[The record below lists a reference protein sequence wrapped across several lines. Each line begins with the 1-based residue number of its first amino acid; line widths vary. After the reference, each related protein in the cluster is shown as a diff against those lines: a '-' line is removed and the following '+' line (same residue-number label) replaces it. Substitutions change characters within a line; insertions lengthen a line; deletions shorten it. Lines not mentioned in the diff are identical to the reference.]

1 MPRRRRRLDLIIDDD
16 VQHAIGRL
24 NADGTDVLG
33 AKGAEATC
41 FDHRRAT
48 RRFARR
54 SELSEAEILAAIY
67 DGAVEDE
74 FELGQLTADEFLR
87 TSVAGHL
94 DPRYVLAKRAVDVVL
109 TTLLLVLAVPVGLL
123 IALAIKLEDPSAPVL
138 FTQRRAG
145 RGGRTFPLLKF
156 RTMVPGAHAMQD
168 ALRDRSVLAWPVF
181 RMPDDPRL
189 N

>member
-1 MPRRRRRLDLIIDDD
+1 FPPR
-16 VQHAIGRL
+16 AP
-24 NADGTDVLG
+24 T
-33 AKGAEATC
+33 
-41 FDHRRAT
+41 RACT
-48 RRFARR
+48 
-54 SELSEAEILAAIY
+54 LA
-67 DGAVEDE
+67 
-74 FELGQLTADEFLR
+74 
-87 TSVAGHL
+87 SVAGHL
-94 DPRYVLAKRAVDVVL
+94 DPRYVLAKRAVDAVL

-181 RMPDDPRL
+181 RMPDDPRVTRVGRFVRKWSLDELPQLL
-189 N
+189 NVLVGHMSLVGPRPTAIDAREYHLRQTERLDARPG